1 VRRLYLDLVRRRLAR
16 GDVGFGLRA
25 LRSLWGALR
34 GEARPLLGT
43 LIVTYR
49 CDLAC
54 AMCDLPTRGNR
65 RQELDTD
72 GLRGVLDGMRDLGVL
87 GVGITGGEPLLR
99 PDLLDLV
106 RHGTEQ
112 GLLMHLN
119 TNGTL
124 VTDDVARGLA
134 AHGAASV
141 NVSLDGPDAEMHDR
155 LRGRKGSFEHELRA
169 AARLCAVPRR
179 PYRVTLVC
187 ALGADNSD
195 RTGPLLERARDL
207 GVDAVSFLPVHDFP
221 ANRVASTNGADAAA
235 ADLIARSESDPLL
248 DNSRAYLDLFARAY
262 RGEPNP
268 VPCAA
273 PRTSVVV
280 DCFGDVYPCVPL
292 NAARRPIGRGDVR
305 RIWRSHTYQ
314 QAREALQGCRACYWN
329 CHTEMNLALARLRGA
344 SDDAAR
350 PATAGRRPPA
360 RPRVEAE
367 A

>member
-1 VRRLYLDLVRRRLAR
+1 VRRLYLDVARRRLAK

-25 LRSLWGALR
+25 LRSLWGAVR

-49 CDLAC
+49 CDLRC
-54 AMCDLPTRGNR
+54 AMCDLPTRGDR
-65 RQELDTD
+65 RKELDTD

-99 PDLLDLV
+99 ADLLDLV

-124 VTDDVARGLA
+124 VTDEIARGLA

-141 NVSLDGPDAEMHDR
+141 NVSLDGPDAETHDR
-155 LRGRKGSFEHELRA
+155 LRGQKGSFDRVLRA

-179 PYRVTLVC
+179 SYRVTLVC
-187 ALGADNSD
+187 ALGASNGD
-195 RTGPLLERARDL
+195 RTGRLLERARDL
-207 GVDAVSFLPVHDFP
+207 GVDSVSFLPVHDFP
-221 ANRVASTNGADAAA
+221 ANRVAATCGTDAAT
-235 ADLIARSESDPLL
+235 ADLIARSEGDPLL

-268 VPCAA
+268 VPCTA

-280 DCFGDVYPCVPL
+280 DCYGEVYPCVPL
-292 NAARRPIGRGDVR
+292 NAARRPVGRGDVR
-305 RIWRSHTYQ
+305 QVWRSRTYR
-314 QAREALQGCRACYWN
+314 QARDALHGCRACYWN
-329 CHTEMNLALARLRGA
+329 CHTELNLALARLRGA
-344 SDDAAR
+344 AGAER
-350 PATAGRRPPA
+350 PAKANRLSPA
-360 RPRVEAE
+360 QPRMGAE